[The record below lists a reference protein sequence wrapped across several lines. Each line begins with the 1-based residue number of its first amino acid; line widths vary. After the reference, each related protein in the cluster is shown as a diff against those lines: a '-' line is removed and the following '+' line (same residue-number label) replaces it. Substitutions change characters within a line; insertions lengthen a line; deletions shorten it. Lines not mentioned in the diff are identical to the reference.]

1 MIYYTFRIL
10 NVCLFKPTIK
20 SLTIIYNYF
29 QNVVHLKMLGLE
41 IINFFFF
48 KNKILLLNYFKNEMI
63 KKNIEIF

>member
-41 IINFFFF
+41 IINFFFQ
-48 KNKILLLNYFKNEMI
+48 E
-63 KKNIEIF
+63 